1 MLKISACVLMILLP
15 MTAQAAQAPRPMKCS
30 EAVTVWQEW
39 CSRTY
44 VVPKNTG
51 PMLIDAAEMK
61 RCLRPLFR
69 EYGFREG
76 KHYSLIANT
85 ETGWVEVKCKVK

>member
-1 MLKISACVLMILLP
+1 
-15 MTAQAAQAPRPMKCS
+15 
-30 EAVTVWQEW
+30 
-39 CSRTY
+39 
-44 VVPKNTG
+44 
-51 PMLIDAAEMK
+51 MLIDAAEMK